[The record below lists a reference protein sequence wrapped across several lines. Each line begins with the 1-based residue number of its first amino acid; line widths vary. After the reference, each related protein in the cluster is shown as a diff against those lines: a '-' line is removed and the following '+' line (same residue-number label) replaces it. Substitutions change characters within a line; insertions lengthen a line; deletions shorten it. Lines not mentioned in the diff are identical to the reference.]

1 MRENDFDLEQKRCLE
16 EDDEIDLGVLLRNFV
31 QGMRKFWWL
40 LLLLTV
46 LGAGVML
53 LRATIFYTPIYRAD
67 ASFTVMTG
75 RNASEDGGDYEF
87 YYDSTTAGQLEK
99 TFPYILSSQLL
110 TDAIRE
116 DLGVDV
122 INGTI
127 AASAIP
133 DSNLITMSVESTSA
147 EDAEKILDAAIRLY
161 PEVSRF
167 VIGDTYFNMIDAPRT
182 PEGPYNQPDYLKH
195 AGKGA
200 AFGFAAAILLIGL
213 AALLKRTVQRP
224 EDLQKVTSMEC
235 LGNLSKVR
243 RKSRGS
249 RSPAPIS
256 VLNQSADSGYREG
269 IRGLRVHVERAME
282 ESGGSVLLVSSTA
295 PGEGKTTVAL
305 NLAYTFASQGKRVL
319 FIDGDLRKQNTWRA
333 AGLKHSY
340 GLADVLSG
348 RYGLA
353 DAIQKTSKG
362 GVFYLGGMRPEKNI
376 PRVLNSRRLA
386 PLFEKLRKE
395 MDYIIVDAPPAEMFE
410 DAQLLAEHAD
420 GILYV
425 VRFDY
430 LPKRRIVDG
439 VADLENGG
447 AKVLGY
453 VFNAVPGYGYGYGY
467 GYGKYGYGKYGYGKY
482 GYGKSED

>member
-1 MRENDFDLEQKRCLE
+1 MVIADITKAGERMRENDFDLEQKRCLE

-182 PEGPYNQPDYLKH
+182 PG
-195 AGKGA
+195 GA
-200 AFGFAAAILLIGL
+200 L
-213 AALLKRTVQRP
+213 
-224 EDLQKVTSMEC
+224 
-235 LGNLSKVR
+235 
-243 RKSRGS
+243 
-249 RSPAPIS
+249 
-256 VLNQSADSGYREG
+256 QSA
-269 IRGLRVHVERAME
+269 
-282 ESGGSVLLVSSTA
+282 
-295 PGEGKTTVAL
+295 
-305 NLAYTFASQGKRVL
+305 
-319 FIDGDLRKQNTWRA
+319 
-333 AGLKHSY
+333 
-340 GLADVLSG
+340 
-348 RYGLA
+348 
-353 DAIQKTSKG
+353 
-362 GVFYLGGMRPEKNI
+362 
-376 PRVLNSRRLA
+376 
-386 PLFEKLRKE
+386 
-395 MDYIIVDAPPAEMFE
+395 
-410 DAQLLAEHAD
+410 
-420 GILYV
+420 
-425 VRFDY
+425 
-430 LPKRRIVDG
+430 
-439 VADLENGG
+439 
-447 AKVLGY
+447 
-453 VFNAVPGYGYGYGY
+453 
-467 GYGKYGYGKYGYGKY
+467 
-482 GYGKSED
+482 